1 MSDFL
6 DRQPRHLP
14 ACERHWCAPGCEW
27 HAALRAELEAER
39 ARNGV
44 GITITCPTRP
54 AAGEVGPTTPTTA
67 DGTGRHSR
75 KEMRKATGLAMP
87 STIPLAMDQELE
99 RQMMP
104 PDAEPT
110 GEHLP
115 QCLFGYSGWWCRE
128 DCPSR
133 AARENAAAQR
143 VEDAADAA
151 MDALE
156 RLMIEFGAQ
165 LDKAHTTPP
174 QQRALRG
181 AKLVLVEAGRRVR

>member
-6 DRQPRHLP
+6 DN
-14 ACERHWCAPGCEW
+14 ERTH
-27 HAALRAELEAER
+27 AER
-39 ARNGV
+39 AHDPSRHCRNRSCV
-44 GITITCPTRP
+44 Y
-54 AAGEVGPTTPTTA
+54 EVGGRWSCEYPPVLA